1 VSHPERMVPLES
13 YEEADSVMSED
24 KERRGTTTASF
35 GTGARE
41 SHDSSAFYARFVPP
55 VLSEDETVVAPGDR
69 PFEDSIFHGTAQDVL
84 ADDASVADNSVA
96 LVVTSPPYF
105 VGKDYEEAMGQ
116 GHVPAA
122 YEDHLASMH
131 EVFGACVHKLEPGGR
146 IAVNVANLGRK
157 PYRSQAADIIR
168 IFEDLG
174 LLVRGEIIWKKGEG
188 MNSSTAWGS
197 FQKPSNP
204 VLRDLTER
212 IIVASKG
219 RFGRAISSA
228 KRRDLG
234 LPSAGSIFK
243 EEFMSATKD
252 VWEIPAESATRVG
265 HPAPFPV
272 GLPKRLIDLYTYYDD
287 LILDPYMGAGT
298 TAVAAVRS
306 GRRYV
311 GCETEMPYIDIS
323 NERVT
328 AERARLAEH
337 QARLERFRVIIPASK
352 NDSGESPPDDPQA
365 RAIREGQKA
374 EDIARIIVEECGFTG
389 LSLKKK
395 ALKCGVVID
404 LVAQS
409 ADGAIWHFDVTGSF
423 TSERDGLRRTDTLWK
438 SLGKA
443 AARQFDAECES
454 ARYVFLTTSLP
465 ESGAGLKALRACQ
478 QGDKRIVFD
487 AIAMLSAEGQQRLQ
501 RYAMVGIEAD
511 PPDSIGPAEPEAL
524 F

>member
-1 VSHPERMVPLES
+1 
-13 YEEADSVMSED
+13 MSEQ
-24 KERRGTTTASF
+24 KERRGTSTASF

-55 VLSEDETVVAPGDR
+55 VLSEDETVVAPADR
-69 PFEDSIFHGTAQDVL
+69 PFQDEIFHGTAQNVL
-84 ADDASVADNSVA
+84 ADDRSVADNSVA

-122 YEDHLASMH
+122 YEEHLASLH
-131 EVFGACVHKLEPGGR
+131 QVFAACVNKLEPGGR

-157 PYRSQAADIIR
+157 PYRSQAADVIR

-212 IIVASKG
+212 IVVASKG
-219 RFGRAISSA
+219 RFGRALSSS
-228 KRRDLG
+228 KRKDLG
-234 LPSAGSIFK
+234 LPSVGSIFK

-298 TAVAAVRS
+298 TAVAAVRA
-306 GRRYV
+306 GRNYV
-311 GCETEMPYIDIS
+311 GCETETPYITIS
-323 NERVT
+323 NDRID
-328 AERARLAEH
+328 AERDRLRDH
-337 QARLERFRVIIPASK
+337 QERRERFRVIIPAVRGGDA
-352 NDSGESPPDDPQA
+352 DSPADDPQA
-365 RAIREGQKA
+365 RAVREGQKA

-395 ALKCGVVID
+395 KLKSGVVID

-409 ADGAIWHFDVTGSF
+409 QDGATWHFDVTGSF

-443 AARQFDAECES
+443 ATRQFDPECEGV
-454 ARYVFLTTSLP
+454 RYVLLTTSCP
-465 ESGAGLKALRACQ
+465 DSGTGLKALRACQ

-487 AIAMLSAEGQQRLQ
+487 AIEMLSADGQQRLQ
-501 RYAMVGIEAD
+501 QYAADGQQSEA
-511 PPDSIGPAEPEAL
+511 PETIGPAEPDQL

>member
-1 VSHPERMVPLES
+1 MVRLES

-69 PFEDSIFHGTAQDVL
+69 PFEDAIFHGTAQNVL
-84 ADDASVADNSVA
+84 NNNDSVADNSVA

-105 VGKDYEEAMGQ
+105 VGKDYEAAMGE

-122 YEDHLASMH
+122 YEEHLESMH
-131 EVFGACVHKLEPGGR
+131 EIFAASVRKLEPGGR

-174 LLVRGEIIWKKGEG
+174 LLVRGEIIWKKGDG

-212 IIVASKG
+212 IVIASKG
-219 RFGRAISSA
+219 RFERALSPR
-228 KRRDLG
+228 KRAEQG
-234 LPSAGSIFK
+234 LPSNGSIFK

-272 GLPKRLIDLYTYYDD
+272 ALPKRLIDLYTYYDD
-287 LILDPYMGAGT
+287 LVLDPYMGAGS
-298 TAVAAVRS
+298 TAIAAVRS
-306 GRRYV
+306 GRNYV
-311 GCETEMPYIDIS
+311 GCETEESYIDVS
-323 NERVT
+323 NERIQV
-328 AERARLAEH
+328 ERDRLVN
-337 QARLERFRVIIPASK
+337 QQGRRERFKVLVPAVK
-352 NDSGESPPDDPQA
+352 PDATDVVPSDPQA
-365 RAIREGQKA
+365 IAVRQGQKA
-374 EDIARIIVEECGFTG
+374 EDVARIIIEECGFTE

-395 ALKCGVVID
+395 NLKCGVAVD

-409 ADGAIWHFDVTGSF
+409 SDGAVWHFDITGSF
-423 TSERDGLRRTDTLWK
+423 TSGRDGLRHTSTLWK
-438 SLGKA
+438 SLGQA
-443 AARQFDAECES
+443 AARQFDPEC
-454 ARYVFLTTSLP
+454 AGIPYVLLTTGRP
-465 ESGAGLKALRACQ
+465 DAGAGLKALRACQ
-478 QGDKRIVFD
+478 QGDTRIIFD
-487 AIAMLSAEGQQRLQ
+487 AIEIFSAEDQQRLQ
-501 RYAMVGIEAD
+501 QYAIDGLEAE
-511 PPDSIGPAEPEAL
+511 PPAGIGPADPDS
-524 F
+524 FF

>member
-1 VSHPERMVPLES
+1 
-13 YEEADSVMSED
+13 MSEE
-24 KERRGTTTASF
+24 KQRRGTTTASF
-35 GTGARE
+35 GTSARE
-41 SHDSSAFYARFVPP
+41 NHDSSAFYARFLPP
-55 VLSEDETVVAPGDR
+55 VLSEDETVVAPTDR
-69 PFEDSIFHGTAQDVL
+69 PFQDTIFQGTAQEILSGDR
-84 ADDASVADNSVA
+84 SVADNSVA

-131 EVFGACVHKLEPGGR
+131 EIFASCVRKLEPGGR

-174 LLVRGEIIWKKGEG
+174 LLIRGEIIWKKGEG

-212 IIVASKG
+212 IVVASKG

-228 KRRDLG
+228 KRKELG
-234 LPSAGSIFK
+234 LPSTGSIFK

-298 TAVAAVRS
+298 TAVAAVRT
-306 GRRYV
+306 GRNYV
-311 GCETEMPYIDIS
+311 GCETEQPYIDIS
-323 NERVT
+323 NDRVR
-328 AERARLAEH
+328 AERARLTEH
-337 QARLERFRVIIPASK
+337 QARLERFKVIIPASK
-352 NDSGESPPDDPQA
+352 ADSVSDSPDDHQA
-365 RAIREGQKA
+365 RAVREGQKA
-374 EDIARIIVEECGFTG
+374 EDIARTIVEECGFTG
-389 LSLKKK
+389 LSLKKNT
-395 ALKCGVVID
+395 LRCGVVVD
-404 LVAQS
+404 LIAQS
-409 ADGAIWHFDVTGSF
+409 EDGETWHFDITGSF

-443 AARQFDAECES
+443 AARQFDAECDGV
-454 ARYVFLTTSLP
+454 RYVFLTTSLP

-478 QGDKRIVFD
+478 QADNRIVFD
-487 AIAMLSAEGQQRLQ
+487 AIAMMSAEGQQRLR
-501 RYAMVGIEAD
+501 RYAVDGVEAD
-511 PPDSIGPAEPEAL
+511 APDSIGPAEPEAL

>member
-1 VSHPERMVPLES
+1 
-13 YEEADSVMSED
+13 MSED
-24 KERRGTTTASF
+24 NNSPEEVDGTASSAKRGTTTASF

-55 VLSEDETVVAPGDR
+55 TLSDDETVVSPAER
-69 PFEDSIFHGTAQDVL
+69 PFENEIFHGTAQAML
-84 ADDASVADNSVA
+84 ADESNVKDNSVA

-116 GHVPAA
+116 GHIPAA
-122 YEDHLASMH
+122 YEDHLATLH
-131 EVFGACVHKLEPGGR
+131 DVFAACTRKLEPGGR

-157 PYRSQAADIIR
+157 PYRSQAADVIR

-212 IIVASKG
+212 VVIASKG
-219 RFGRAISSA
+219 RFSRALQPA
-228 KRRDLG
+228 KRKELG
-234 LPSAGSIFK
+234 LPSDGSIFK

-272 GLPKRLIDLYTYYDD
+272 ALPKRLIDLYTYYDD
-287 LILDPYMGAGT
+287 LVLDPYMGAGT

-306 GRRYV
+306 GRCYV
-311 GCETEMPYIDIS
+311 GCETEVPYIDIS
-323 NERVT
+323 NERIRD
-328 AERARLAEH
+328 ERERLVES
-337 QARLERFRVIIPASK
+337 QARRERFKVLIPAVK
-352 NDSGESPPDDPQA
+352 KDDEQVQVDDPQA
-365 RAIREGQKA
+365 RAVREGQKA
-374 EDIARIIVEECGFTG
+374 ESIARVIVEECGFTG

-395 ALKCGVVID
+395 NLKCGVAID

-409 ADGAIWHFDVTGSF
+409 VDGATWHFDITGSF

-443 AARQFDAECES
+443 AARQFDPECEGV
-454 ARYVFLTTSLP
+454 RYVFLTTSLP
-465 ESGAGLKALRACQ
+465 DSGTGLKALRACQ
-478 QGDKRIVFD
+478 TGDNRIVFD
-487 AIAMLSAEGQQRLQ
+487 ALEMLSAEGQQRLQ
-501 RYAMVGIEAD
+501 QYAIDGLDAE
-511 PPDSIGPAEPEAL
+511 PPSSIGPAEPDAL

>member
-1 VSHPERMVPLES
+1 
-13 YEEADSVMSED
+13 MSKD
-24 KERRGTTTASF
+24 NNSPKEVDGIASSGKRGTTTASF

-55 VLSEDETVVAPGDR
+55 TLSDDETVVPPTER
-69 PFEDSIFHGTAQDVL
+69 PFENEIFHGTAQAML
-84 ADDASVADNSVA
+84 ADDSNVKDNSVA

-116 GHVPAA
+116 GHIPAA
-122 YEDHLASMH
+122 YEDHLATLH
-131 EVFGACVHKLEPGGR
+131 DVFAACTRKLEPGGR

-157 PYRSQAADIIR
+157 PYRSQAADVIR

-212 IIVASKG
+212 VVIASKG
-219 RFGRAISSA
+219 RFSRALQPA
-228 KRRDLG
+228 KRKELG
-234 LPSAGSIFK
+234 LPSDGSIFK

-272 GLPKRLIDLYTYYDD
+272 ALPKRLIDLYTYYDD
-287 LILDPYMGAGT
+287 LVLDPYMGAGT
-298 TAVAAVRS
+298 TAVAAVRT
-306 GRRYV
+306 GRCYV
-311 GCETEMPYIDIS
+311 GCETEVPYIDIS
-323 NERVT
+323 NERIND
-328 AERARLAEH
+328 ERERLVES
-337 QARLERFRVIIPASK
+337 QARRERFRVLIPAVK
-352 NDSGESPPDDPQA
+352 KDDEQVQVDDPQA
-365 RAIREGQKA
+365 RAVREGQKA
-374 EDIARIIVEECGFTG
+374 ESIARVIVEECGFTG

-395 ALKCGVVID
+395 NLKCGVAID

-409 ADGAIWHFDVTGSF
+409 VDGATWHFDITGSF

-443 AARQFDAECES
+443 AARQFDPECE
-454 ARYVFLTTSLP
+454 AVRYVFLTTSLP
-465 ESGAGLKALRACQ
+465 DSGTGLKALRACQ
-478 QGDKRIVFD
+478 TGDNRIVFD
-487 AIAMLSAEGQQRLQ
+487 ALEMLSAEGQQRLQ
-501 RYAMVGIEAD
+501 QYAIDGLDAE
-511 PPDSIGPAEPEAL
+511 PPSSIGPAEPDAL